1 MKEENKLLVFDKK
14 EILILIAFLIILV
27 LASFVYGVKIGK
39 DYSFSNSDVTT
50 EEINK
55 LEVLSASEEKANTYK
70 KERRILDGDNGYN
83 LLKKK
88 IDEELKKT
96 SSKNEI
102 KKEGKTP
109 AKDSL
114 ENNNAK
120 SEKKENLPSKEG
132 AYYANNDIESG
143 TKKTGEKE
151 LDEVDN
157 IVDSQA
163 MQDVYK
169 GTWTIQ
175 LSSHKNLKDAKIFSN
190 NFKVRGYNPI
200 INQVDLGDK
209 GVWYRVSIGSFS
221 TLVEAK
227 NYVIKEND
235 IFTDLDHVFIQF
247 E

>member
-1 MKEENKLLVFDKK
+1 MHLK
-14 EILILIAFLIILV
+14 
-27 LASFVYGVKIGK
+27 Y
-39 DYSFSNSDVTT
+39 YSQHKNSY
-50 EEINK
+50 IHYK
-55 LEVLSASEEKANTYK
+55 TYK
-70 KERRILDGDNGYN
+70 KERKILDGDNSYN

-96 SSKNEI
+96 SSNNEI
-102 KKEGKTP
+102 KKEVKSP
-109 AKDSL
+109 IKDSI
-114 ENNNAK
+114 NNNNSK
-120 SEKKENLPSKEG
+120 LEKEEGLSSSEG
-132 AYYANNDIESG
+132 AYYADNEIESEN
-143 TKKTGEKE
+143 KKIANVQKKE
-151 LDEVDN
+151 TNNV
-157 IVDSQA
+157 VDSKA
-163 MQDVYK
+163 MEDVYK

>member
-39 DYSFSNSDVTT
+39 DYSFTNSEITT
-50 EEINK
+50 DEVQR

-70 KERRILDGDNGYN
+70 KERKILDGDNGYN

-88 IDEELKKT
+88 IEEELKKT
-96 SSKNEI
+96 STKDEI
-102 KKEGKTP
+102 KKEINSPPKESI
-109 AKDSL
+109 KSNNVKLEKEEDS
-114 ENNNAK
+114 
-120 SEKKENLPSKEG
+120 STVEG
-132 AYYANNDIESG
+132 AYYANNDIDSESKES
-143 TKKTGEKE
+143 TK
-151 LDEVDN
+151 EVDN
-157 IVDSQA
+157 VVGSKS
-163 MQDVYK
+163 MEDVYK

>member
-50 EEINK
+50 EEVKK

-70 KERRILDGDNGYN
+70 KERKILDGDNSYN

-96 SSKNEI
+96 SSNNEI
-102 KKEGKTP
+102 KKEVKSP
-109 AKDSL
+109 VKDSI
-114 ENNNAK
+114 NNNTNL
-120 SEKKENLPSKEG
+120 EKKEILPSSEG
-132 AYYANNDIESG
+132 AYYANNDIESEN
-143 TKKTGEKE
+143 KKTANVQKKE
-151 LDEVDN
+151 LNNV
-157 IVDSQA
+157 VDSKA
-163 MQDVYK
+163 MEDVYR